1 MGGPNKDSEV
11 LIRHLRVLR
20 KGYCICKIAVYFQ
33 EDKIKKLATKLVRVL
48 SDKKRLE
55 SGGGGG
61 GGRDFET
68 EELLEDHQHKIRE
81 LERQNGQLKDKLMV
95 TRQQLLSVS
104 SASGQHPNTPTNS

>member
-1 MGGPNKDSEV
+1 MFKQNPCYS
-11 LIRHLRVLR
+11 
-20 KGYCICKIAVYFQ
+20 ICKIAVYFQ

-55 SGGGGG
+55 SGGGGGAGG

-104 SASGQHPNTPTNS
+104 SSGQHPITHTNS